1 MSHVAFLRAVNVGGR
16 VVKMERLRSLF
27 TALGFRDVTTLI
39 ASGNVRFT
47 PGRQQ
52 PAALERRI
60 EQALAEALGFE
71 VATFVRTSAELA
83 ALTSAEAMSAGTGE
97 SVLVGFLKAAPDAAA
112 RARVLA
118 LRTAGDEFDVIGRE
132 VWWLRRGRISDSK
145 LSGGTLEK
153 ALGGAMTMRNI
164 TTVRKL
170 AEPRT

>member
-27 TALGFRDVTTLI
+27 IELGFRDVTTLI

-71 VATFVRTSAELA
+71 VATFVRTSAEIA
-83 ALTSAEAMSAGTGE
+83 TIVRAEAMAAGPGE
-97 SVLVGFLKAAPDAAA
+97 SVLVGFLKAAPDAAT

-118 LRTAGDEFDVIGRE
+118 LRTAGDELDVAGRE
-132 VWWLRRGRISDSK
+132 LWWLRRGRISDSK
-145 LSGGTLEK
+145 LSGGALERVLD
-153 ALGGAMTMRNI
+153 APMTMRNI

-170 AEPRT
+170 AEREA